1 MCRAFSFVCNFAP
14 MMETISTL
22 PVQFTASA
30 LDELKRLWSTQAP
43 DTFLRVGAKGG
54 GCSGLSYVLEFETRK
69 EDDLYFEVEG
79 LPCIMNPSHGIYLS
93 GMEIHWENGLNNRGF
108 SFINPNASKTC
119 GCGTSFAV

>member
-1 MCRAFSFVCNFAP
+1 
-14 MMETISTL
+14 METISTL

-30 LDELKRLWSTQAP
+30 LDELKRLWTTQAP

-79 LPCIMNPSHGIYLS
+79 LPCIMNPAHSIYLS